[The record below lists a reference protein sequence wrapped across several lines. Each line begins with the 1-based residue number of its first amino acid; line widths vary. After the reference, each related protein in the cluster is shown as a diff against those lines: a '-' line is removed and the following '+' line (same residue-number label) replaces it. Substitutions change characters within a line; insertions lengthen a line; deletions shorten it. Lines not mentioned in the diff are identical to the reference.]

1 MSLDITQYISFTVPA
16 PTLTITTQPNGT
28 IFANTLLSLVCIVTL
43 NEGVDTPVSV
53 NRRWNG
59 PLIFFGNNRITE
71 RDQESEP
78 FIFKSILSF
87 TPVVLSDSGLYT
99 CIVNVIPSSGHN
111 LTVSAGPW
119 TTQELNLVVC
129 K

>member
-1 MSLDITQYISFTVPA
+1 MSLNFTHNISFLVPA

-43 NEGVDTPVSV
+43 DERVDTPVTV
-53 NRRWNG
+53 NTRWNG
-59 PLIFFGNNRITE
+59 PLIFFGNNRITV
-71 RDQESEP
+71 RDQESET

-87 TPVVLSDSGLYT
+87 TPVVFSDSGLYT
-99 CIVNVIPSSGHN
+99 CIVNVIPCSGHD
-111 LTVSAGPW
+111 LTVSAAPW
-119 TTQELNLVVC
+119 TTQELNLIIC